1 MPVCSSFFF
10 LLHTFTLS
18 SKNFILIEKRKGS
31 KSISF
36 LNICNFILNLSF
48 VCNPPC
54 ESCPFEFMC
63 LFKKTKQNNNLE
75 NSLGKREK
83 KKPICLKSIEGPHI
97 KLAQLQEAFL
107 SYKITSCFIECDS
120 IYFTQKVK
128 IILNL
133 ICLLRAMK
141 YLTSLCFL
149 ILSLRCS

>member
-1 MPVCSSFFF
+1 MLLFSWIQQKNISKIIMCSQGPFIISQMSPQISSFTLEYSSLYFDFFSNFSSLSLHACMQFFFF

-83 KKPICLKSIEGPHI
+83 KNP
-97 KLAQLQEAFL
+97 F
-107 SYKITSCFIECDS
+107 
-120 IYFTQKVK
+120 V
-128 IILNL
+128 
-133 ICLLRAMK
+133 
-141 YLTSLCFL
+141 
-149 ILSLRCS
+149 